1 MFVIMIIYSKITK
14 LECKYFYGKLM
25 HFYHY
30 SFEVL
35 KTYQKEFARWKYT
48 EFNERGKIK
57 NIVLLQD
64 VENRAFE
71 KIEKV
76 QKKYSSFL
84 VSMKKLLKI

>member
-1 MFVIMIIYSKITK
+1 MKNRNILNLIK
-14 LECKYFYGKLM
+14 ERKYFI
-25 HFYHY
+25 HVF
-30 SFEVL
+30 
-35 KTYQKEFARWKYT
+35 R
-48 EFNERGKIK
+48 RKIK

-84 VSMKKLLKI
+84 VSMKKTTKDIIRL

>member
-1 MFVIMIIYSKITK
+1 
-14 LECKYFYGKLM
+14 M

-35 KTYQKEFARWKYT
+35 KTYQEEFARWKYT

>member
-1 MFVIMIIYSKITK
+1 M
-14 LECKYFYGKLM
+14 C
-25 HFYHY
+25 FYHY

-35 KTYQKEFARWKYT
+35 KTYQEEFARWKYT

>member
-1 MFVIMIIYSKITK
+1 
-14 LECKYFYGKLM
+14 M

-35 KTYQKEFARWKYT
+35 KTYQEEFARWKYT

-64 VENRAFE
+64 VENRAF
-71 KIEKV
+71 
-76 QKKYSSFL
+76 QKR
-84 VSMKKLLKI
+84 

>member
-1 MFVIMIIYSKITK
+1 
-14 LECKYFYGKLM
+14 M

-35 KTYQKEFARWKYT
+35 KTYQEEFARWKYT

-84 VSMKKLLKI
+84 VSMKKTTKDIIRL

>member
-1 MFVIMIIYSKITK
+1 MR
-14 LECKYFYGKLM
+14 
-25 HFYHY
+25 FYHY

-35 KTYQKEFARWKYT
+35 KTYKEEFARWKYT

-64 VENRAFE
+64 VENRAFK

-84 VSMKKLLKI
+84 VSMKKTTKDIIRL

>member
-1 MFVIMIIYSKITK
+1 MR
-14 LECKYFYGKLM
+14 
-25 HFYHY
+25 FYHY

-35 KTYQKEFARWKYT
+35 KTYQEEFARWKYT
-48 EFNERGKIK
+48 EFNEMGKIK

-84 VSMKKLLKI
+84 VSMKKTTKDIIRL

>member
-1 MFVIMIIYSKITK
+1 
-14 LECKYFYGKLM
+14 M

-35 KTYQKEFARWKYT
+35 KTYQEEFARWKYT
-48 EFNERGKIK
+48 EFNERRKIK